1 MTAVYQKEL
10 KSYFNNLFGYIYIA
24 LVLLFMGFCAT
35 NYHFK
40 NYYVSN
46 MAYSLQDMAFILLL
60 ITPLLTM
67 RIIAEERQKKTDTL
81 LYSLPV
87 SVTSTVLGKY
97 FAMLTVY
104 IIPIA
109 VISIYPLVLSRFGE
123 FNFASAYSAI
133 LGLFFMG
140 ASLLAIGMFISSL
153 TENQVVSAILT
164 FVVMF
169 VIYFSGILSSLI
181 PATGMASFLALTA
194 VIVLL
199 GAIVFFMLRN
209 YLVAIAFSTVCEVVM
224 AIVYSVKPA
233 MFEGLFGKIVSYISV
248 FDLYCVGVIYNILD
262 LSAIVYYLSIIFLF
276 VFLSIQSVEKRRW
289 S

>member
-10 KSYFNNLFGYIYIA
+10 RSYFNNLFGYIYIA

-46 MAYSLQDMAFILLL
+46 LSYSLQDMAFILLL
-60 ITPLLTM
+60 VTPLLTM
-67 RIIAEERQKKTDTL
+67 RAIAEERQRKTDTL

-104 IIPIA
+104 LIPIG
-109 VISIYPLVLSRFGE
+109 VISIYPVVLSWFGE
-123 FNFASAYSAI
+123 VNFASAYSAI
-133 LGLFFMG
+133 IGLFLMG
-140 ASLLAIGMFISSL
+140 ASLLAIGLFISSL
-153 TENQVVSAILT
+153 TENQVISAILT

-181 PATGMASFLALTA
+181 PVTANASFLAFT
-194 VIVLL
+194 VIVVLL
-199 GAIVFFMLRN
+199 GILVYMMLKN

-224 AIVYSVKPA
+224 AIVYSIKPEL
-233 MFEGLFGKIVSYISV
+233 FEGLFGKAVSYISV
-248 FDLYCVGVIYNILD
+248 FDLYCAGVIYNILD
-262 LSAIVYYLSIIFLF
+262 LSAIVYYISIICLF